1 MDGRFGFL
9 PQFFDAQNHLHAGH
23 VVEMPLN
30 ALQLAMHVIV
40 QRLGDFHMVSAQF
53 DLHDIGSW
61 LEVFFG

>member
-1 MDGRFGFL
+1 
-9 PQFFDAQNHLHAGH
+9 
-23 VVEMPLN
+23 MPLD